1 MHRLGVRGRN
11 LLSDFAHRME
21 IRNLRGRISF
31 ALLPMALLV
40 GPSVLVTP
48 MDRAYRVGEFRASEA
63 PLMLAVASVTTA
75 FLRPPFYAR
84 S

>member
-40 GPSVLVTP
+40 GPSVLLTP

-63 PLMLAVASVTTA
+63 PLMLALAPVTTA